1 MMYGKAN
8 ASFKGVNVNSSDPQD
23 ISFNDAQ
30 SFKYAGD
37 QKITLEIHD
46 LSASGVGLG
55 SVIVDGIHEDD
66 GAMVGYADTLNMTI
80 TVANGKATISS

>member
-8 ASFKGVNVNSSDPQD
+8 VSFKGVDITESDPQD
-23 ISFNDAQ
+23 ITFNDAQ
-30 SFKYAGD
+30 AFKYAGD

-55 SVIVDGIHEDD
+55 SVIVDGIHEDN
-66 GAMVGYADTLNMTI
+66 GATVGYANTLGI
-80 TVANGKATISS
+80 QIAVANGKATISS

>member
-8 ASFKGVNVNSSDPQD
+8 ASFKGVDITVGDPQD
-23 ISFNDAQ
+23 ITFNDAQ
-30 SFKYAGD
+30 AFKYAGD

-55 SVIVDGIHEDD
+55 SVLVDGIHEDN
-66 GAMVGYADTLNMTI
+66 GAMVGYANTLNVNI
-80 TVANGKATISS
+80 AVANGKATISS

>member
-8 ASFKGVNVNSSDPQD
+8 ASFKGVNVNVSDPQD
-23 ISFNDAQ
+23 LTFNDAQ
-30 SFKYAGD
+30 AFKYAGD

-46 LSASGVGLG
+46 LSASGVGIG
-55 SVIVDGIHEDD
+55 SVLVDGIHEDD

-80 TVANGKATISS
+80 AVANGKATISS